1 MISVLED
8 VLELSK
14 KFKTQSMVPEIIELY
29 NAVLDTPKGDVIE
42 VGSASGGTTIALIK
56 AAEQVG
62 KNVISIDPYPESLE
76 EVASHYV
83 KGITSQLKNEFKQNI
98 LTGEYKNIIQYNET
112 TKDCIDKLP
121 KKISMVF
128 IDGLH
133 ELSYALSEFGLLFPL
148 VVPAGRIY
156 MHDTKGGDWST
167 GQLSG
172 KPEEGLTHLWDI
184 LDKDAFS
191 EIKAVGSLF
200 CGRKK

>member
-1 MISVLED
+1 MISVLDE

-14 KFKTQSMVPEIIELY
+14 KFKSQTALPELIELY
-29 NAVLDTPKGDVIE
+29 NAVLNTPKGAVVE

-62 KNVISIDPYPESLE
+62 KKVISIDPYPEDLE
-76 EVASHYV
+76 GVASHYTEGV
-83 KGITSQLKNEFKQNI
+83 MSQLKNEFKQNI
-98 LTGEYKNIIQYNET
+98 LTGEYKNIEQINMD
-112 TKDCIDKLP
+112 TKDCVDKLP
-121 KKISMVF
+121 KQLSMVF
-128 IDGLH
+128 IDGLY
-133 ELSYALSEFGLLFPL
+133 ELSHALSEFGLLFPL

-156 MHDTKGGDWST
+156 MHDTGTDWSL

-172 KPEEGLTHLWDI
+172 KAEGGLIHLWDI